1 MINEKFDTDLDDMMD
16 CYQVGNNVSGSS
28 FGLPTPKT
36 FREWLEKG
44 NHEIIYS
51 CFKTNKFSAFSNII
65 IFITYNQADFFFF
78 LVLRNIDC

>member
-16 CYQVGNNVSGSS
+16 CYQTSGSS

-51 CFKTNKFSAFSNII
+51 CFSTNKFSSNII
-65 IFITYNQADFFFF
+65 IVIAYNQADFFFF
-78 LVLRNIDC
+78 LALRNIDC